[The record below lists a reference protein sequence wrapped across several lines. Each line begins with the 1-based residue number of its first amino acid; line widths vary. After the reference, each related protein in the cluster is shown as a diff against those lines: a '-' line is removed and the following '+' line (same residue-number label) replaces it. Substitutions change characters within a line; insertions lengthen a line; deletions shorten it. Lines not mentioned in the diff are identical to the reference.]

1 MKWFILAIVMQ
12 GSLQS
17 VSVNGIS
24 FNSETECKKF
34 VMDRQIEIRDDILL
48 MYPNHTGSTVLCVDK
63 ETLHKLTN
71 TRGV

>member
-24 FNSETECKKF
+24 FNSENECKKF
-34 VMDRQIEIRDDILL
+34 VMDRQIEIR
-48 MYPNHTGSTVLCVDK
+48 S
-63 ETLHKLTN
+63 
-71 TRGV
+71 RGV

>member
-1 MKWFILAIVMQ
+1 MQ

-34 VMDRQIEIRDDILL
+34 VMDKQIEIRDDILL
-48 MYPNHTGSTVLCVDK
+48 MYPDHTGLC
-63 ETLHKLTN
+63 
-71 TRGV
+71 

>member
-1 MKWFILAIVMQ
+1 MQ

-24 FNSETECKKF
+24 FNSETECKNF
-34 VMDRQIEIRDDILL
+34 IMDKQIEIRDDILL
-48 MYPNHTGSTVLCVDK
+48 MYPDHTGSTVVCVDR

-71 TRGV
+71 TKGV

>member
-1 MKWFILAIVMQ
+1 MKWFILAIVME

-24 FNSETECKKF
+24 FNSEIECKNF
-34 VMDRQIEIRDDILL
+34 VMERQKEIRDDIFL
-48 MYPNHTGSTVLCVDK
+48 MYPDHTGSTVLCVDK